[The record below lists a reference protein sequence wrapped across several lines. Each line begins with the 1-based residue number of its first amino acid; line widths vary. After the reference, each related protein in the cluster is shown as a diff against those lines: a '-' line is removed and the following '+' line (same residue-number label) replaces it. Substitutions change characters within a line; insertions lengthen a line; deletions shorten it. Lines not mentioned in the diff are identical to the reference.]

1 MEYPMR
7 RIAAAL
13 IPFALA
19 AALAAPAMA
28 QQVTVTP
35 GIITIEGMGE
45 VVARPDMAIVTSGVT
60 SQGATAREALTANT
74 ADMAKLIETLKA
86 AGIEDRDI
94 QTSGFSVNPNYVYS
108 NEVDA
113 NGYSLPPKVN
123 GYIVSNQV
131 TIRVRDLAKLGAV
144 LDQSVTV
151 GANTINGISFSVADT
166 DDLYTEARKQAF
178 ADARAKAELYA
189 ETAGVELGDIA
200 AITEAQG
207 YGVPQPYLMR
217 DMAMSAAAPVPV
229 EAGELSFTINVSV
242 SWQLDQE

>member
-1 MEYPMR
+1 MR

-19 AALAAPAMA
+19 AALAAPAFA

-35 GIITIEGMGE
+35 GIITIEGLGE
-45 VVARPDMAIVTSGVT
+45 VVAKPDMAIVTSGVT
-60 SQGATAREALTANT
+60 SQGATARDALTANT

-86 AGIEDRDI
+86 AGIADRDI
-94 QTSGFSVNPNYVYS
+94 QTSGFSVSPNYVYS

-113 NGYSLPPKVN
+113 NGYSKPPRIN

-131 TIRVRDLAKLGAV
+131 TIRVRDLTALGTI

-151 GANTINGISFSVADT
+151 GANTVNGVSFSVADPAN
-166 DDLYTEARKQAF
+166 LYTEARKKAF

-189 ETAGVELGDIA
+189 EAAGVELGDIA
-200 AITEAQG
+200 AITETQG
-207 YGVPQPYLMR
+207 YGVPQPYMMR
-217 DMAMSAAAPVPV
+217 EMAAADMAAPVPV
-229 EAGELSFTINVSV
+229 QAGELSFTINVTV